1 MTYNLMRWIH
11 ISLVLAVAVLTVVV
25 ISSCQITGPTPANT
39 PISTTA
45 TTATATPRPYRTPTP
60 AFTSTVAATET
71 EENTNLTLTIWT
83 VESISPNAAEEA
95 GSFINNSLRDFER
108 THPDIDLNVVLKKPS
123 GKGGIL
129 DFLRTSNKVAPTI
142 LPDVVILNTTDLT
155 PAYTEGLIQS
165 LNDKLDRSI
174 VQDLL
179 PAARRMGT
187 VDNNL
192 VAVPLGLEM
201 EHTVYNTLTFTAPLV
216 LWSDVLSSN
225 TRYLFPAKGVNG
237 LVNDT
242 TLSFYFSSGGRFL
255 DDQGLPTINERVLRD
270 VLEFYRQALDN
281 KVITSSALE
290 ASTTEELWPNYL
302 QANAKLAQISVSQYI
317 TDQVILQNTSY
328 APLPVQKQ
336 GDQPVLITRGW
347 AMALVTADL
356 ERQVAALN
364 LIETFM
370 STENNAAWNTIK
382 QTIPTRDSAYQNV
395 AGDDPYWDYL
405 AEQLN
410 TAQPAPSFN
419 GYDRIGRIIQQAV
432 QQVINGEA
440 TPQEA
445 TTTAIDALN
454 Q

>member
-1 MTYNLMRWIH
+1 
-11 ISLVLAVAVLTVVV
+11 
-25 ISSCQITGPTPANT
+25 
-39 PISTTA
+39 
-45 TTATATPRPYRTPTP
+45 
-60 AFTSTVAATET
+60 
-71 EENTNLTLTIWT
+71 
-83 VESISPNAAEEA
+83 
-95 GSFINNSLRDFER
+95 
-108 THPDIDLNVVLKKPS
+108 
-123 GKGGIL
+123 
-129 DFLRTSNKVAPTI
+129 
-142 LPDVVILNTTDLT
+142 
-155 PAYTEGLIQS
+155 
-165 LNDKLDRSI
+165 
-174 VQDLL
+174 
-179 PAARRMGT
+179 
-187 VDNNL
+187 
-192 VAVPLGLEM
+192 
-201 EHTVYNTLTFTAPLV
+201 
-216 LWSDVLSSN
+216 
-225 TRYLFPAKGVNG
+225 
-237 LVNDT
+237 
-242 TLSFYFSSGGRFL
+242 
-255 DDQGLPTINERVLRD
+255 
-270 VLEFYRQALDN
+270 
-281 KVITSSALE
+281 VITSSTLE

-336 GDQPVLITRGW
+336 TDQPVLITRGW

-356 ERQVAALN
+356 ERQVAALS

-419 GYDRIGRIIQQAV
+419 GYDQIGRIIQQAV

-440 TPQEA
+440 TPEEA